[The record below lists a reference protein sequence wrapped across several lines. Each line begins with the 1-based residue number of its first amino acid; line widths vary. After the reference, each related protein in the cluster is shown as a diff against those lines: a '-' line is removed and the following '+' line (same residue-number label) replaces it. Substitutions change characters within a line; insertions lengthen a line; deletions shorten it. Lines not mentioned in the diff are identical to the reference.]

1 MTRSSAINPA
11 LLNFAGMKIP
21 SIALFAS
28 GTGSNAIRIIDHFR
42 ASETASVSLVVCN
55 KPDAPVVEKVRE
67 LGIEVLV
74 MDNESFESG
83 LTLLQELDYRGI
95 DWIVL
100 AGFLRKLPVNL
111 INGYRDRII
120 NIHPAL
126 LPKFG
131 GKGMYGMHVHRA
143 VVEAGEA
150 ETGITVHLVDEEF
163 DKGEILAQ
171 YSVDIDPNDTPE
183 SVALKVQQLEHQYFP
198 YIVEEVIKRQGI

>member
-1 MTRSSAINPA
+1 
-11 LLNFAGMKIP
+11 MKIP
-21 SIALFAS
+21 SIAIFAS
-28 GTGSNAIRIIDHFR
+28 GTGSNALRIIEHFKG
-42 ASETASVSLVVCN
+42 SETAEVNLVVCN
-55 KPDAPVVEKVRE
+55 KPDAPVVGKSRE
-67 LGIEVLV
+67 LGLEVLV

-83 LTLLQELDYRGI
+83 LTLLQELDYRAI

-143 VVEAGEA
+143 VIEAREK
-150 ETGITVHLVDEEF
+150 ETGISIHLVNEEF
-163 DKGEILAQ
+163 DKGRLLAQ
-171 YSVDIDPNDTPE
+171 YSVALDDSDTPE
-183 SVALKVQQLEHQYFP
+183 TVAAKVQELEHRYFP
-198 YIVEEVIKRQGI
+198 YIVEQVIKQELC